1 MTERKKY
8 SGTTTS
14 VTAST
19 GVKCEV
25 DISTAKTQT
34 TRLRRSL
41 RQTQRQPPPDSP
53 NYCHNVFKTPTRV
66 SRSRYTYAESPQN
79 ESELQQ
85 DIIWDATSPSPIRA
99 DRKGKKY
106 SANVGIV
113 NISDI
118 VNRIAPKGRPVV
130 PESSLQQWIGDSAI
144 SCTPEVEQPKLK
156 RKSPRQNG
164 VDDLIKLAKQF
175 DFNMLRQ
182 DEEHVQIHN
191 ESVISDMFNFDGEK
205 CQPSLLLSKRAP
217 EKAPSALQTNVRES
231 SVLLPPDQ
239 DMEDDLNFLFDGP
252 SQRISGN
259 FSQNS
264 LARSLEMKT
273 VPTAFSKVIPGKDTN
288 SGPSVVPPVSTSPHV
303 KHGSMH
309 GDFDDDWENDDL
321 LDESFVFEMTQNDLG
336 SAPFKHS
343 SLQRGSNESKT
354 SIRPPSTIV
363 NNECQRL
370 QKEKSDLQPAVSE
383 KPVNA
388 VRNRTTFRLEANPHI
403 QVNIFT
409 EAPAK
414 IESASELVKPGKYR
428 EVQQCKSSALSHANV
443 ISTVAGSHGKQTME
457 LHSNGIKPGPQAPLF
472 YQSTWTPTSTSTSTN
487 SCPAKPSQTNSSQ
500 KPEEKE
506 VNKEDSSAFSYDN
519 CIPEDDLDSFFALD
533 DVWDDKDGDDDLL
546 CELCED
552 LESQVQSVEDPPIKY
567 FQPTSQVQNQ
577 KPASVLPSRS
587 TYKVNP
593 PNLPAQPRN
602 PNIATNSLLA
612 PGISGMYSLQMNR
625 VSSQEPFP
633 AVSGCKKQR
642 GNDFVVKSTS
652 NSTFML
658 QNHGGTEPYRCTK
671 STYLTG
677 STTNRQWLG
686 NETRTV
692 SAARLNASE
701 NSGQFTFK
709 KPSGCVSSS
718 VTSST
723 TNTKVILGIQPEK
736 DEKCSVAE
744 IEQKKQ
750 QAIARRR
757 QRMQA
762 AQNLS
767 APPLS
772 NLQAHEIQLKHSKVF
787 QN

>member
-8 SGTTTS
+8 SGTTVS

-19 GVKCEV
+19 ECEV

-34 TRLRRSL
+34 NRLRRSL
-41 RQTQRQPPPDSP
+41 RRTQRQPPLDSP
-53 NYCHNVFKTPTRV
+53 NHCHNVFKTPTRV
-66 SRSRYTYAESPQN
+66 TRSRYTYAESPQN
-79 ESELQQ
+79 DSDLQQ

-99 DRKGKKY
+99 DRRGKKY

-118 VNRIAPKGRPVV
+118 VNRIAPKQGRPVV

-144 SCTPEVEQPKLK
+144 PCTPEVEQPKLK

-182 DEEHVQIHN
+182 DEEHVLIHN
-191 ESVISDMFNFDGEK
+191 ESVISDMLYFEDEK
-205 CQPSLLLSKRAP
+205 CQPSLFLSNRGL

-252 SQRISGN
+252 TQHISGN
-259 FSQNS
+259 LSQNS

-288 SGPSVVPPVSTSPHV
+288 SGHSVVPPVSSSPHV
-303 KHGSMH
+303 KHGSTH
-309 GDFDDDWENDDL
+309 VDFDDDWENDDL
-321 LDESFVFEMTQNDLG
+321 LDESFGFDMTQNPLG
-336 SAPFKHS
+336 SAPSKPS
-343 SLQRGSNESKT
+343 SMQRGSNECKT
-354 SIRPPSTIV
+354 SFSPPTTIAS
-363 NNECQRL
+363 NECQRL
-370 QKEKSDLQPAVSE
+370 QKEKSDLQPAVLE
-383 KPVNA
+383 EPVNT
-388 VRNRTTFRLEANPHI
+388 VRNRTTFRLEANPNF

-414 IESASELVKPGKYR
+414 IESASDLVKPGKYS
-428 EVQQCKSSALSHANV
+428 EVQQCRSSTLSLANV
-443 ISTVAGSHGKQTME
+443 ISTVAGSHGEQTME

-472 YQSTWTPTSTSTSTN
+472 HQNTWTPTSTSTSTN

-506 VNKEDSSAFSYDN
+506 GNEEDSSAFRCDN

-533 DVWDDKDGDDDLL
+533 DVWDDKYGDDDLL
-546 CELCED
+546 CEVCED
-552 LESQVQSVEDPPIKY
+552 LESQVQSLEDPPIKN

-577 KPASVLPSRS
+577 KPSSVLPSRS
-587 TYKVNP
+587 TYNVNP
-593 PNLPAQPRN
+593 PNRPAQPSN
-602 PNIATNSLLA
+602 PITATNSLSA
-612 PGISGMYSLQMNR
+612 PGISGIYSLRTNR
-625 VSSQEPFP
+625 VSCQEPFP
-633 AVSGCKKQR
+633 AVSGYKKQR
-642 GNDFVVKSTS
+642 GNNFVVKSTS

-658 QNHGGTEPYRCTK
+658 QNHGGTEPYRCNK

-686 NETRTV
+686 NETGTV
-692 SAARLNASE
+692 SAARVNASE

-709 KPSGCVSSS
+709 RPSGCVSSS

-723 TNTKVILGIQPEK
+723 NTKVIVGIQPEK

-767 APPLS
+767 APLLS